1 MNFFRAMA
9 RGFTQFRADMSGSP
23 APWDDFWYQ
32 PVGIP
37 SSVGMKISPDTVKR
51 IAAVL
56 ACVGKIGRSMISL
69 PPKIYTDTAGGGK
82 KVATN
87 HPLNYILSVAPNA
100 QQTPA
105 DFFQMLQ
112 WHLELRGNAY
122 AEIKPGARGAVDQ
135 LIPLH
140 PDRIQV
146 ERIKP
151 TGRLLYKY
159 NDPLTS
165 NTRTLVQEEVFHIR
179 NASDDGVM
187 GQSTVAMGCDVFGVA
202 LAAQDYAARFFANDA
217 TPPGV
222 IESAGK
228 FRTKEDEEE
237 FKASWQQQQTGKNRH
252 KTALLPFGMS
262 YKAIGVTPSDAQN
275 LEARK
280 YSRIEI
286 ASLFDM
292 PPHMIGETEKA
303 ATYASVEQ
311 FAIMFAVNC
320 LLPRVIIWEQTIQRD
335 LIQNEEFYVKFS
347 LAAILRG
354 DMAARYAAYQIGI
367 MNGWLNQDDVRLLED
382 LNPIADGTG
391 KTYWRPANWAPLA
404 QLAPPVAPGAAGNG
418 PDDETQTGETS
429 DDPAATN
436 AQVGRLKLLASSAA
450 ERCVRKEMSA
460 LRKLV
465 ARNATAEEFRS
476 FYAEHANFIAEVLN
490 IPLAKAHLFSTW
502 RLDFLADHDSYVMP
516 SQADAIAVLTDFA
529 IEGATS

>member
-1 MNFFRAMA
+1 MA
-9 RGFTQFRADMSGSP
+9 VGFNRLRADVSGSP
-23 APWDDFWYQ
+23 EPWDDYWYQ
-32 PVGIP
+32 PIGIP

-69 PPKIYTDTAGGGK
+69 PPKIYSDLPGGGK
-82 KVATN
+82 RVVKD
-87 HPLNYILSVAPNA
+87 HPANYNLTVAPNA

-122 AEIKPGARGAVDQ
+122 AEIRPASYKTKEQ
-135 LIPLH
+135 WIPMH
-140 PDRIQV
+140 PDRVHV
-146 ERIKP
+146 ERIKS

-159 NDPLTS
+159 NDPRTD
-165 NTRTLVQEEVFHIR
+165 NTRTLVQEEVIHPKF
-179 NASDDGVM
+179 ASDDGVM

-228 FRTKEDEEE
+228 FRTKEDEQE
-237 FKASWQQQQTGKNRH
+237 FLASFQQAQTGKNRH
-252 KTALLPFGMS
+252 KTALLPPGLS
-262 YKAIGVTPSDAQN
+262 YKAIGVSPNDAQN

-311 FAIMFAVNC
+311 FAIMYAVNC

-335 LIQNEEFYVKFS
+335 LIQDDEFYVKFS

-367 MNGWLNQDDVRLLED
+367 MNGWLCQDDVRLLED

-404 QLAPPVAPGAAGNG
+404 QLTPPVQPGAAGNG
-418 PDDETQTGETS
+418 PDDETETGETS

-436 AQVGRLKLLASSAA
+436 AQAGRLKLLASSAA

-460 LRKLV
+460 LRKL
-465 ARNATAEEFRS
+465 AERRATGEEFRS

-490 IPLAKAHLFSTW
+490 IPLAQAQSFSTW
-502 RLDFLADHDSYVMP
+502 RLDFLSDHDSYAMP

-529 IEGATS
+529 IKGATS

>member
-1 MNFFRAMA
+1 MA
-9 RGFTQFRADMSGSP
+9 VGFNRLRADVSGSP
-23 APWDDFWYQ
+23 APWDDYWYQ
-32 PVGIP
+32 PIGIP

-69 PPKIYTDTAGGGK
+69 PPKIYTDAPGGGK
-82 KVATN
+82 KIATN
-87 HPLNYILSVAPNA
+87 HPLNYILTVAPNA

-122 AEIKPGARGAVDQ
+122 AEIVPGARGAVDQ

-140 PDRIQV
+140 PDRV
-146 ERIKP
+146 HVDRIKP
-151 TGRLLYKY
+151 SGRLLYKY
-159 NDPLTS
+159 NDPLTG
-165 NTRTLVQEEVFHIR
+165 NTRTLVQEEVFHIK

-228 FRTKEDEEE
+228 FRTKEDEDE
-237 FKASWQQQQTGKNRH
+237 FLASFQRAQTGKNRH
-252 KTALLPFGMS
+252 KTALLPPGLS
-262 YKAIGVTPSDAQN
+262 YKAIGVTPNDAQN
-275 LEARK
+275 LDSRK

-335 LIQNEEFYVKFS
+335 LIQDEQYYVKFS

-367 MNGWLNQDDVRLLED
+367 QNGWLCQDDVRLLED
-382 LNPIADGTG
+382 LNPIEDGTG
-391 KTYWRPANWAPLA
+391 KTYWRPLNWAPLA
-404 QLAPPVAPGAAGNG
+404 QIEPPAAPGAAGGNA
-418 PDDETQTGETS
+418 PSDETGTGETA

-436 AQVGRLKLLASSAA
+436 AQAGRLKLLASSAA

-460 LRKLV
+460 LRKL
-465 ARNATAEEFRS
+465 AERRATAEEFRG

-490 IPLAKAHLFSTW
+490 IPLAQAHSFSTW
-502 RLDFLADHDSYVMP
+502 RLNFISDHDSYAMP

-529 IEGATS
+529 IKGATS